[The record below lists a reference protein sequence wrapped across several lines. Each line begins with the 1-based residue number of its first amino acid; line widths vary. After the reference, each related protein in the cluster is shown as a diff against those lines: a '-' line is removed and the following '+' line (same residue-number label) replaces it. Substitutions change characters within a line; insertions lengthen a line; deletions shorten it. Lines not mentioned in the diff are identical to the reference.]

1 MLSHQDVEVLG
12 TWAGAPNDDDD
23 GPCMLWRLER
33 KKSKQEG
40 TKVMDAS

>member
-1 MLSHQDVEVLG
+1 MLRFLALG
-12 TWAGAPNDDDD
+12 RAPNDDDD

>member
-1 MLSHQDVEVLG
+1 MLRFLALG
-12 TWAGAPNDDDD
+12 RAKNDDDDDD
-23 GPCMLWRLER
+23 GPLHASCGDRRLER